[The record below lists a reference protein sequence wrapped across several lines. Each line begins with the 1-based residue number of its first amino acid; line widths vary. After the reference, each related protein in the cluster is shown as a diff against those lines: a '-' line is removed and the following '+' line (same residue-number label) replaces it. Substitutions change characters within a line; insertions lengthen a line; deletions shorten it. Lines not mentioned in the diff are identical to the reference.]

1 MAPGEEIALEPAQQ
15 RVLGKYFHHPPVARQ
30 LAAIGILGQELGHP
44 DLLARLEDR
53 LQPVRRR
60 LVGTVDAEGAG
71 VRPHRVAQELAQRS
85 RILVQYPARLPD
97 LHRVAAEVGEL
108 EVATQQPAVCMR
120 IGAHPALTRWRQGPE
135 FGHESA
141 LRVEQRLWLVAPQPV
156 LEELQPG
163 RIAADVGEGHLVRAP
178 RSLDLVAAD
187 LLRPAPAFRRPEHNH
202 RPARPLSRAPLHARL
217 PLDRADVGDHR
228 VERRRHLRV
237 HFGGII
243 ALDEVRRVA
252 VAAEQGVEL
261 VVADPGKHRRV
272 GDLVAVEVQDR
283 QHRTVPGRVDELVRM
298 PCGGERAGLS
308 LAIADDAGDDEVGV
322 VERRAIGVRQAIAEL
337 AALVDRARRLRGDV
351 RADVAGEGELLEE
364 PPEPFEVLALVGI
377 GLGVGALEIGRPE
390 DARGAVAGP
399 GHEDHV
405 EIVTTDHTV
414 EVRPDKG
421 ERRAGAPVAEQPPLH
436 VLGLQRLPQ
445 QRVVGEIDHPDRQV
459 VAGTPPPIE
468 ERQLVLGRSRAH

>member
-1 MAPGEEIALEPAQQ
+1 M
-15 RVLGKYFHHPPVARQ
+15 
-30 LAAIGILGQELGHP
+30 
-44 DLLARLEDR
+44 
-53 LQPVRRR
+53 
-60 LVGTVDAEGAG
+60 
-71 VRPHRVAQELAQRS
+71 
-85 RILVQYPARLPD
+85 
-97 LHRVAAEVGEL
+97 
-108 EVATQQPAVCMR
+108 
-120 IGAHPALTRWRQGPE
+120 
-135 FGHESA
+135 
-141 LRVEQRLWLVAPQPV
+141 
-156 LEELQPG
+156 
-163 RIAADVGEGHLVRAP
+163 VRAP
-178 RSLDLVAAD
+178 RALDLVAAD
-187 LLRPAPAFRRPEHNH
+187 LLRPAPALRRPEHDH
-202 RPARPLSRAPLHARL
+202 RPARPLGRAALHARL

-237 HFGGII
+237 HLGGII

-390 DARGAVAGP
+390 DARRAVAGP

-445 QRVVGEIDHPDRQV
+445 QRVVG
-459 VAGTPPPIE
+459 A
-468 ERQLVLGRSRAH
+468 GRSSRPTGSCRHATTDRGALARPRPKSCSLSSIRRSRPFIILPGRRRRSDLGGRFSLTRSLSQQHTEKPNRLPLDTARPTRIPSRRLTA